1 MKKKR
6 IDISQ
11 VASSLRGES
20 VFFPAKQENISEE
33 ENVNSSTHQQIDI
46 SPYQHVDTSLNQF
59 VDKTAD
65 QHINKS
71 THQQTSKKLKR
82 FGSYL
87 TPESLK
93 ELKRIAFETDKK
105 DYEVLQEAVNEFLD
119 RLKK

>member
-1 MKKKR
+1 MNLSVRKR
-6 IDISQ
+6 CN
-11 VASSLRGES
+11 
-20 VFFPAKQENISEE
+20 K
-33 ENVNSSTHQQIDI
+33 STNQQ
-46 SPYQHVDTSLNQF
+46 
-59 VDKTAD
+59 
-65 QHINKS
+65 INKS